1 MAKSDNQS
9 EDRQMNNQPTAKAI
23 KERLWLAMQGVQ
35 EGKMSNDTGKTLAR
49 QAMAIVS
56 VVKVEL
62 EIRKHMVMPVS
73 AATAAFVE

>member
-1 MAKSDNQS
+1 MEA
-9 EDRQMNNQPTAKAI
+9 
-23 KERLWLAMQGVQ
+23 VH
-35 EGKMSNDTGKTLAR
+35 EGKMTTDTGKTLAR

-62 EIRKHMVMPVS
+62 EIRKQMVLPVS